1 MLHREV
7 IITGTSKAIRAAEV
21 MIMRRVSVASGKGDE
36 FTGWRVEGRG
46 GETSARLDE
55 QADDAVLQMR
65 HLQLSDGS
73 DTE

>member
-1 MLHREV
+1 
-7 IITGTSKAIRAAEV
+7 
-21 MIMRRVSVASGKGDE
+21 MRRVSVASGKGDE
-36 FTGWRVEGRG
+36 FTGRRVEGRG